1 MGFNPK
7 DAIDAARDIATHAV
21 EKSADIVDDASQIL
35 KGNVAE
41 GASNIVQDS
50 IDIASHSVD
59 RVKEMF
65 TGGDEDA
72 EDAEDA

>member
-7 DAIDAARDIATHAV
+7 DAIDSARDIATYAV
-21 EKSADIVDDASQIL
+21 EMSADIVDNAVDML

-50 IDIASHSVD
+50 MDIASHAVEKT
-59 RVKEMF
+59 KEIF
-65 TGGDEDA
+65 TGRDE
-72 EDAEDA
+72 